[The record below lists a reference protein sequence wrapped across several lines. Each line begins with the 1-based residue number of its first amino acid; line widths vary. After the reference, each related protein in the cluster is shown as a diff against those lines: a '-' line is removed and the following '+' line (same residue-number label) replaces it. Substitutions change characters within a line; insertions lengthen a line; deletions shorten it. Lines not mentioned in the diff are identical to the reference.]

1 MPSAKHIELV
11 EAANSAK
18 TESERSVAMTA
29 SCASPPSLR
38 QWCRR
43 GTARARA
50 ATGEALLGLS
60 TTCRG
65 SRLAGADPSGPRLLS
80 ERLAARLRVQGP
92 ATDGGGDV
100 IDVVR
105 YLDGARVYV
114 AREVCLL
121 RVQRQIADVARRQ
134 LMLVPSF
141 RAATSE
147 EQEAAIRHLSG
158 NLAQAWP
165 TIGSEET

>member
-1 MPSAKHIELV
+1 M
-11 EAANSAK
+11 
-18 TESERSVAMTA
+18 M
-29 SCASPPSLR
+29 
-38 QWCRR
+38 
-43 GTARARA
+43 
-50 ATGEALLGLS
+50 
-60 TTCRG
+60 
-65 SRLAGADPSGPRLLS
+65 
-80 ERLAARLRVQGP
+80 
-92 ATDGGGDV
+92 
-100 IDVVR
+100 DVVR

-134 LMLVPSF
+134 LMLVPAF

>member
-1 MPSAKHIELV
+1 M
-11 EAANSAK
+11 
-18 TESERSVAMTA
+18 
-29 SCASPPSLR
+29 
-38 QWCRR
+38 
-43 GTARARA
+43 
-50 ATGEALLGLS
+50 LS